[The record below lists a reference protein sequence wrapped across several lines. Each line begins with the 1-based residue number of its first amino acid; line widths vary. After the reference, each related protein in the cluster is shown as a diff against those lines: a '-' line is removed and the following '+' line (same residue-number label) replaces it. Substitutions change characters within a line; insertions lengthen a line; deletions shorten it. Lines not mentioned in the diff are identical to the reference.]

1 MIPRNE
7 VATKLLRGQIRA
19 LVIVMSQQGFFRGG
33 DAESAAEFTLEQNT
47 SCPFWKTLG
56 KQRTSIGQYIMPT

>member
-1 MIPRNE
+1 MIHRKE

-19 LVIVMSQQGFFRGG
+19 MVVVMSQPGFFRGG

-47 SCPFWKTLG
+47 SCPFCNIPG
-56 KQRTSIGQYIMPT
+56 KQRTSIGQYFMPT

>member
-1 MIPRNE
+1 MIHRNE

-33 DAESAAEFTLEQNT
+33 DAESAAEFTLG
-47 SCPFWKTLG
+47 KTPRVLSG
-56 KQRTSIGQYIMPT
+56 KY

>member
-1 MIPRNE
+1 MIHRNE

-33 DAESAAEFTLEQNT
+33 NAESSVEFTLEQNT
-47 SCPFWKTLG
+47 LCPFRKILG
-56 KQRTSIGQYIMPT
+56 KQRTSIAQYFMPT